1 MHLTRYTDYALRVLL
16 HAASREGGLTSI
28 AEIAEIQGI
37 SKNHVMKVVNQLAN
51 DGFLRTVRG
60 RGGGFTL
67 ARAAGDIRIGDVVRQ
82 TEPDLNLADCGSCV
96 LKVGCGLTPL
106 LGEAMTAF
114 LDTLDRYT
122 LADAVSRG
130 TNGLFLVRE
139 GVPAR
144 P

>member
-28 AEIAEIQGI
+28 SEIAQIQGI

-51 DGFLRTVRG
+51 DGFLRTIRG

-67 ARAAGDIRIGDVVRQ
+67 ARPAEDIRIGDVVRR
-82 TEPDLNLADCGSCV
+82 TEPDLNPADCGNCV
-96 LKVGCGLTPL
+96 LRVGCGLNPL

-114 LDTLDRYT
+114 LGTLDRYT
-122 LADAVSRG
+122 LADAVANGRSG
-130 TNGLFLVRE
+130 TG
-139 GVPAR
+139 
-144 P
+144 